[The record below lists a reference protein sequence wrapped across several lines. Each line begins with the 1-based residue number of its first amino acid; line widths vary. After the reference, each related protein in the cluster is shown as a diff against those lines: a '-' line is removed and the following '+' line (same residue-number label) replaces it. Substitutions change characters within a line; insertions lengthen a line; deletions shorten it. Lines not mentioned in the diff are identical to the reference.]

1 MSGID
6 RALRSILVALSLSVL
21 VTGSLA
27 VFLTLARSGPE
38 GNVDVGPTV
47 TSTRSPESHI
57 AYVSDQE
64 GEAAIYVMDADGSN
78 RRRISGDDQGFCIFP
93 SWSPDGKHLA
103 FLELSER
110 AGASI
115 WVTDLDGST
124 PVSVSHPLANGPSQ
138 DVDTIPPAWSL
149 EGTQVA
155 FVTLGDLSG
164 TALQIAR
171 LEGAGIDHT
180 IPLTGYE
187 AWALRRS
194 PVDDRLLL
202 VGQHQGG
209 ASNVYTVS
217 AQSEGPTLI
226 MTGTTAADWSPNGE
240 QIAVGERASRSVLV
254 LDGDGEPR
262 PVAQF
267 STTPTGVRW
276 SPDGRLM
283 AVVGAGSERQGY
295 YDALY
300 VVDVEDGEITPL
312 VDGEAWVDWPQW
324 SSDGERLL
332 FTQGPLIRRSGLPYG
347 NLWVYDTASGDMDQL
362 TTGQGFDG
370 LGTWSP

>member
-1 MSGID
+1 
-6 RALRSILVALSLSVL
+6 VASTLSSEPL
-21 VTGSLA
+21 
-27 VFLTLARSGPE
+27 
-38 GNVDVGPTV
+38 
-47 TSTRSPESHI
+47 I
-57 AYVSDQE
+57 AFVSDQE

-78 RRRISGDDQGFCIFP
+78 RRRISGDDQGLCLFP
-93 SWSPDGKHLA
+93 SWSSDGMHLA

-124 PVSVSHPLANGPSQ
+124 PVSVSHPLANAPSQ
-138 DVDTIPPAWSL
+138 DVDTIAPAWSF
-149 EGTQVA
+149 EGTRVA
-155 FVTLGDLSG
+155 FVTMGDSSD

-171 LEGAGIDHT
+171 PDGAGIDQT
-180 IPLTGYE
+180 IPLTDHV
-187 AWALRRS
+187 AMALRRS
-194 PVDDRLLL
+194 PVDGRFLL
-202 VGQHQGG
+202 VGAHQGG

-217 AQSEGPTLI
+217 ANSEGPTLI
-226 MTGTTAADWSPNGE
+226 MTGTTAADWSPDGD
-240 QIAVGERASRSVLV
+240 QIAVAERASRSVLV
-254 LDGDGEPR
+254 LDGDEEPLL
-262 PVAQF
+262 VAQF

-276 SPDGRLM
+276 SPDGQLM

-295 YDALY
+295 HDALY
-300 VVDVEDGEITPL
+300 VVDVEDGEVTPL

-347 NLWVYDTASGDMDQL
+347 NLWVYDTASGDVEQL